1 MRTSLLL
8 CVAWLC
14 LGYGSLNSQ
23 TTFNRRFSLNFRASL
38 LSNILVTDSCYY
50 FTGVIA
56 DTLPPYRAGALFMK
70 TDFNGLPL
78 DVKTLRSPLRTY
90 ETWYPD
96 FYSLPNGGFA
106 VSGYSYDS
114 LSKAMFIRYD
124 PSGDTLFTR
133 SFTNLY
139 APPLDF
145 IWPRAFKPCPDGGY
159 VFACHIQGLPS
170 GGYANADVWIV
181 KTDSLG
187 SMQWQKKLGNHWA
200 ERPYSLIVE
209 DDGGIIVGG
218 EKANINLTV
227 NDYTFQ
233 TSITKLNALGNT
245 QWTYLSPVPEGLRY
259 GAADMVLLEDGSL
272 VVASGIGY
280 EQQRSSVNAIYFE
293 KYIFKLNPQRE
304 IEWEISFPEPE
315 LTSQSRLTNLI
326 ALSDGSG
333 YVAVGTH
340 GEIFAAQNSFSLR
353 GWLGKISPSGDSL
366 WTRQYVGIQNNNNLH
381 YIYDIKE
388 TADGGFILCGES
400 QNWLNAPG
408 DPIQQAWLLK
418 LDAYGCLVPG
428 CHLST
433 AAEEPA
439 QERFE
444 LRLYPNPASEY
455 LNFYLRAPAAASRE
469 VSFRIFD
476 ASGALLQEFAGVA
489 SDATYMVPVWDWPA
503 GTYLLQCVG
512 QGRVLAVEKF
522 VKR

>member
-1 MRTSLLL
+1 
-8 CVAWLC
+8 
-14 LGYGSLNSQ
+14 
-23 TTFNRRFSLNFRASL
+23 
-38 LSNILVTDSCYY
+38 
-50 FTGVIA
+50 
-56 DTLPPYRAGALFMK
+56 MK

-96 FYSLPNGGFA
+96 FYSLPDGGFA
-106 VSGYSYDS
+106 VSGYSYDT
-114 LSKAMFIRYD
+114 LSNAMLIRYD
-124 PSGDTLFTR
+124 AFGDTLFTR

-159 VFACHIQGLPS
+159 VFACHIQGLPWN
-170 GGYANADVWIV
+170 GYANADIWIV
-181 KTDSLG
+181 KTDSIG
-187 SMQWQKKLGNHWA
+187 IMQWQKKLGNYWS
-200 ERPYSLIVE
+200 ERPFSLIIE
-209 DDGGIIVGG
+209 DDGGILVGG
-218 EKANINLTV
+218 ERSNINLTV
-227 NDYTFQ
+227 NNYTFQ
-233 TSITKLNALGNT
+233 TSITKLDALGNI
-245 QWTYLSPVPEGLRY
+245 QWGYLSPVSEGLRY

-315 LTSQSRLTNLI
+315 LTGSSELTNIL
-326 ALSDGSG
+326 AVSDGSG
-333 YVAVGTH
+333 YVVAGKHGTVYTT
-340 GEIFAAQNSFSLR
+340 QNSFSLR
-353 GWLGKISPSGDSL
+353 GWLGKVSPSGDSL
-366 WTRQYVGIQNNNNLH
+366 WTRQYVGIDQLNNRHTL
-381 YIYDIKE
+381 YDIKE
-388 TADGGFILCGES
+388 TPDGGFILCGES
-400 QNWLNAPG
+400 RNPNPVTGEIA
-408 DPIQQAWLLK
+408 QQAWLLK

-433 AAEEPA
+433 AAEEV
-439 QERFE
+439 QREQFE

-455 LNFYLRAPAAASRE
+455 LNFYLRAPAAAGRE

-489 SDATYMVPVWDWPA
+489 SDATYIVPVWDWPA

>member
-14 LGYGSLNSQ
+14 LGYLSLNGQ
-23 TTFNRRFSLNFRASL
+23 ATFNLRMHFDTPATYLTS
-38 LSNILVTDSCYY
+38 IVCTDSCYY
-50 FTGVIA
+50 ATGIYA
-56 DTLPPYRAGALFMK
+56 DTFPWLQVGSIFAK
-70 TDFNGLPL
+70 INL
-78 DVKTLRSPLRTY
+78 DGTIAYTRKLIHPDKSY
-90 ETWYPD
+90 ETRMNTLTPLED
-96 FYSLPNGGFA
+96 GNFVATAYSFDPEMKGMLIK
-106 VSGYSYDS
+106 YS
-114 LSKAMFIRYD
+114 
-124 PSGDTLFTR
+124 PHGDTVWTKEYLNPFYPIQN
-133 SFTNLY
+133 FC
-139 APPLDF
+139 APITLQVLENEDF
-145 IWPRAFKPCPDGGY
+145 AM
-159 VFACHIQGLPS
+159 ACWIQK
-170 GGYANADVWIV
+170 NAGNGETYLL
-181 KTDSLG
+181 KTDS
-187 SMQWQKKLGNHWA
+187 QGNVQQQILYSNTLWD
-200 ERPYSLIVE
+200 RPYSTLLAPSGELIV
-209 DDGGIIVGG
+209 G
-218 EKANINLTV
+218 AARSNISWV
-227 NDYTFQ
+227 NEGYTFQ
-233 TSITKLNALGNT
+233 NHIFQIDALGNT
-245 QWTYLSPVPEGLRY
+245 QWTYLSPVSEGLRY

-340 GEIFAAQNSFSLR
+340 GEILAAQNSFSLR

-388 TADGGFILCGES
+388 TADGGYILCGES
-400 QNWLNAPG
+400 QNSNNTPG
-408 DPIQQAWLLK
+408 TPSQQAWLLK

-455 LNFYLRAPAAASRE
+455 LNFYLRAPAAAGRE

>member
-1 MRTSLLL
+1 MKKIWYLIILL
-8 CVAWLC
+8 CLQAGL
-14 LGYGSLNSQ
+14 LFSQ
-23 TTFNRRFSLNFRASL
+23 PTFNKRFSLGFPVSVATNV
-38 LSNILVTDSCYY
+38 IVKDTCYY
-50 FTGVIA
+50 FSGLVI
-56 DTLPPYRAGALFMK
+56 DSVPPHRISNIFMK
-70 TDFNGLPL
+70 TDLNGNPVN
-78 DVKTLRSPLRTY
+78 VKLLRSPFRSY
-90 ETWYPD
+90 QTWNPD
-96 FYSLPNGGFA
+96 FTELSDGSFA
-106 VSGYSYDS
+106 ISAYSYDS
-114 LSKAMFIRYD
+114 ISNAMLIRYT

-145 IWPRAFKPCPDGGY
+145 IWPRAFKVCPDGGY
-159 VFACHIQGLPS
+159 LFACEIDGLS
-170 GGYANADVWIV
+170 WGGYSNGDILIV

-187 SMQWQKKLGNHWA
+187 DIQWQKKLGNHWA
-200 ERPYSLIVE
+200 ERPYSLIFDV
-209 DDGGIIVGG
+209 DGGIIIGG
-218 EKANINLTV
+218 QKANFNLTV
-227 NDYTFQ
+227 HNYTFQ
-233 TSITKLNALGNT
+233 TSITKLDSLGNI
-245 QWTYLSPVPEGLRY
+245 QWDYLSPLSEGLRF

-272 VVASGIGY
+272 VVASGVGHEYYVPSISRMG
-280 EQQRSSVNAIYFE
+280 FD
-293 KYIFKLNPQRE
+293 KYIYKLNPQRE
-304 IEWEISFPEPE
+304 VEWELTFPQE
-315 LTSQSRLTNLI
+315 LPGAVTQLTNII
-326 ALSDGSG
+326 AVSDGSG
-333 YVAVGTH
+333 FVAIGNHEERRPGNNFV
-340 GEIFAAQNSFSLR
+340 LM
-353 GWLGKISPSGDSL
+353 GWLGKISPEGDSL
-366 WTRQYVGIQNNNNLH
+366 WTRKYLGINNNSNYH
-381 YIYDIKE
+381 TFYDIKE

-455 LNFYLRAPAAASRE
+455 LNFYLRAPAAAGRE